1 VTYTKKIALHDR
13 ITVDG
18 VDVSNAFHSFGFTSE
33 DATVDVSGF
42 SVSGADETLS
52 GSRAQ
57 GFTGDVYVTKEIE
70 ALLWPI
76 HLNRTSV
83 GVSWQPDGLI
93 DATRTTYH
101 GLCQLRTFS
110 PADTRGD
117 AATFTAT
124 FTISDA
130 NGISTS

>member
-33 DATVDVSGF
+33 DAEVDVSGF
-42 SVSGADETLS
+42 SVSGSDETLS
-52 GSRAQ
+52 GARSQ

-76 HLNRTSV
+76 HLNRTTV
-83 GVSWQPDGLI
+83 QVSWQPDGLV
-93 DATRTTYH
+93 DNTRTSYH
-101 GLCQLRTFS
+101 GNCQLRSFS

-117 AATFTAT
+117 ASTFTAT
-124 FTISDA
+124 FTVADST
-130 NGISTS
+130 GITTT

>member
-1 VTYTKKIALHDR
+1 MTYTKKIALHDR

-33 DATVDVSGF
+33 DAEVDVSGF
-42 SVSGADETLS
+42 SVSGSDETLS
-52 GSRAQ
+52 GARSQ

-76 HLNRTSV
+76 HLNRTTV
-83 GVSWQPDGLI
+83 QVSWQPDGLV
-93 DATRTTYH
+93 DNTRTSYH
-101 GLCQLRTFS
+101 GNCQLRSFS

-117 AATFTAT
+117 ASTFTAT
-124 FTISDA
+124 FTVADST
-130 NGISTS
+130 GITTT

>member
-1 VTYTKKIALHDR
+1 MTYTKQIALHDR
-13 ITVDG
+13 ISVDG

-70 ALLWPI
+70 ALFWPI

-93 DATRTTYH
+93 DNTRKSYH
-101 GLCQLRTFS
+101 GLCQLRSFS

-117 AATFTAT
+117 ASTFTAT

-130 NGISTS
+130 NGITTT

>member
-1 VTYTKKIALHDR
+1 MTYTKKIALHDR

-18 VDVSNAFHSFGFTSE
+18 VDVSPAFHSFGFTSE
-33 DATVDVSGF
+33 DATVDASGF

-52 GSRAQ
+52 GARAQ

-76 HLNRTSV
+76 HNNRTSV

-93 DATRTTYH
+93 DNTRTSYH
-101 GLCQLRTFS
+101 GLCQLRSFS
-110 PADTRGD
+110 PNDTRGD
-117 AATFTAT
+117 AGTFTAT
-124 FTISDA
+124 FTIADS
-130 NGISTS
+130 NGITTT